1 MNILKEKSEQER
13 QNAENIKKAEAEI
26 SESEK
31 LQENE
36 EQEVKPWS
44 PATILKNFICGAAI
58 GGGAILPGVSG
69 GVLCVVFGVY
79 RSIMELFSHPIR
91 ALKKNW
97 RMFLF
102 VGIGWLFGF
111 WIFAKVIEFLF
122 AKSEVMA
129 TWLFIGLIIGTI
141 PSVYKEAGKQGRSK
155 GSFISAFVAFAA
167 LTSLL
172 TYVQYGEFVQV
183 TPGFGWYV
191 FSGALWGISMVVPGM
206 TSSSIL
212 MSLGLYENLNSGIA
226 DFNMGVILPWILG
239 MAVTALLLAR
249 LVNYFFEKYYSYAF
263 HAVVGIVLA
272 STVVIIPLHYNNIL
286 QFLAGIL
293 FGAAGFIIAYLSDK
307 MDLKVK

>member
-1 MNILKEKSEQER
+1 MKEKSEQER

-122 AKSEVMA
+122 AKSEMMA

-155 GSFISAFVAFAA
+155 GSFVSAFVAFAA

-191 FSGALWGISMVVPGM
+191 FSGALWGISIVVPGM

>member
-1 MNILKEKSEQER
+1 MKEKSEQER

-31 LQENE
+31 LQENK

-44 PATILKNFICGAAI
+44 PAAILKNFICGAAI

-122 AKSEVMA
+122 AKSEMMA

-155 GSFISAFVAFAA
+155 GSFVSAFVAFAA

-191 FSGALWGISMVVPGM
+191 FSGALWGISIVVPGM

>member
-1 MNILKEKSEQER
+1 VNILKEKSEQER

-122 AKSEVMA
+122 AKSEMMA

-155 GSFISAFVAFAA
+155 GSFVSAFVAFAA

-183 TPGFGWYV
+183 TPGVGWYV
-191 FSGALWGISMVVPGM
+191 FSGALWGISIVVPGM

>member
-1 MNILKEKSEQER
+1 MKEKNEQEK
-13 QNAENIKKAEAEI
+13 QNIEDIKKEEAKAAETEN
-26 SESEK
+26 
-31 LQENE
+31 LQGDE

-44 PATILKNFICGAAI
+44 PVTMLKNFICGAAI

-97 RMFLF
+97 RMFLL

-122 AKSEVMA
+122 AKSEMMA

-141 PSVYKEAGKQGRSK
+141 PSIYKEAGKHGRSK
-155 GSFISAFVAFAA
+155 GSFVSMFIAFVA

-172 TYVQYGEFVQV
+172 TYVQYGKFIQV

-212 MSLGLYENLNSGIA
+212 MSLGLYESLNSGIA
-226 DFNMGVILPWILG
+226 DFDMGIILPWILG
-239 MAVTALLLAR
+239 MAGTALLLAR
-249 LVNYFFEKYYSYAF
+249 IVNYLFEKYYSYAF

-272 STVVIIPLHYNNIL
+272 STIVIIPLHYNNIL

-293 FGAAGFIIAYLSDK
+293 FGVSGFIIAYLSDK

>member
-1 MNILKEKSEQER
+1 MKEKSEQER

-102 VGIGWLFGF
+102 VGVGWLFGF

-155 GSFISAFVAFAA
+155 GSFVSAFVAFAA

-191 FSGALWGISMVVPGM
+191 FSGALWGISIVVPGM

>member
-1 MNILKEKSEQER
+1 MK
-13 QNAENIKKAEAEI
+13 
-26 SESEK
+26 
-31 LQENE
+31 ENE
-36 EQEVKPWS
+36 QQTQINTDNTTNSERTTEETKKSPWS
-44 PATILKNFICGAAI
+44 PVTMLKNFICGAAI
-58 GGGAILPGVSG
+58 GGGAILPGISG

-91 ALKKNW
+91 AIKKNW

-102 VGIGWLFGF
+102 VGIGWVFGF

-122 AKSEVMA
+122 AKSEMMA

-141 PSVYKEAGKQGRSK
+141 PALYKEAGKHGRTK
-155 GSFISAFVAFAA
+155 GSFVSMFVAFVA

-183 TPGFGWYV
+183 TPSFGWYI
-191 FSGALWGISMVVPGM
+191 FSGVLWGLSIVVPGM

-212 MSLGLYENLNSGIA
+212 MSIGLYQDLNSGIA
-226 DFNMGVILPWILG
+226 AFDMSVIIPWVLG
-239 MAVTALLLAR
+239 MFGTALLLAR
-249 LVNYFFEKYYSYAF
+249 LVTFLFEKFYSLSY

-272 STVVIIPLHYNNIL
+272 STIVIIPLEYNNIL

-293 FGAAGFIIAYLSDK
+293 FGAAGFIIASLSDK
-307 MDLKVK
+307 MDLKVKTEE

>member
-1 MNILKEKSEQER
+1 MKTDNEQIETKEEMNKATMPAGKSAEGEPKKER
-13 QNAENIKKAEAEI
+13 
-26 SESEK
+26 
-31 LQENE
+31 L
-36 EQEVKPWS
+36 S
-44 PATILKNFICGAAI
+44 PITMIKNFICGAAI
-58 GGGAILPGVSG
+58 GGGAILPGISG

-91 ALKKNW
+91 AIKKNW

-102 VGIGWLFGF
+102 VGIGWVFGF

-122 AKSEVMA
+122 AKSEMMA

-141 PSVYKEAGKQGRSK
+141 PALYKEAGKHGRSK
-155 GSFISAFVAFAA
+155 GSFVSMFVAFAV
-167 LTSLL
+167 LTSIL

-183 TPGFGWYV
+183 KPGFGWYV
-191 FSGALWGISMVVPGM
+191 FSGALWGLSLVVPGM

-212 MSLGLYENLNSGIA
+212 MSLGIYQDLNSGIA
-226 DFNMGVILPWILG
+226 AFDMGVIIPWVLG
-239 MAVTALLLAR
+239 MFGTAVLLAR
-249 LVNYFFEKYYSYAF
+249 LVTYLFDKFYSLSF

-272 STVVIIPLHYNNIL
+272 STIVIIPLEYNNIL

-307 MDLKVK
+307 MDLKVKSEG

>member
-102 VGIGWLFGF
+102 VGVGWLFGF

-155 GSFISAFVAFAA
+155 GSFVSAFVAFVA

-191 FSGALWGISMVVPGM
+191 FSGALWGISIVVPGM

>member
-1 MNILKEKSEQER
+1 LKKESNLTDVNTTDKINNGLENVNDMENQ
-13 QNAENIKKAEAEI
+13 AENKSK
-26 SESEK
+26 
-31 LQENE
+31 
-36 EQEVKPWS
+36 WT
-44 PATILKNFICGAAI
+44 PATMIKNFICGAAI
-58 GGGAILPGVSG
+58 GGGAILPGISG

-91 ALKKNW
+91 AIKKNW

-102 VGIGWLFGF
+102 VGIGWVFGF

-122 AKSEVMA
+122 AKSEMMA

-141 PSVYKEAGKQGRSK
+141 PALYKEAGKHGRSK
-155 GSFISAFVAFAA
+155 GSFVSMFAAFVA

-172 TYVQYGEFVQV
+172 TYVQYGEFIQV
-183 TPGFGWYV
+183 TPSFGWYI
-191 FSGALWGISMVVPGM
+191 FSGVLWGLSIVVPGM

-212 MSLGLYENLNSGIA
+212 MSLGIYQDLNSGIA
-226 DFNMGVILPWILG
+226 AFDMGVIIPWVLG
-239 MAVTALLLAR
+239 MFGTAVLLAR
-249 LVNYFFEKYYSYAF
+249 LVTYLFDKFYSLSF

-272 STVVIIPLHYNNIL
+272 STIVIIPLEYNNIL

-307 MDLKVK
+307 MDLKVKSEE

>member
-1 MNILKEKSEQER
+1 MKEKSEQER

-155 GSFISAFVAFAA
+155 GSFVSAFVAFAA

-191 FSGALWGISMVVPGM
+191 FSGALWGISIVVPGM

>member
-1 MNILKEKSEQER
+1 MKEKSEQER
-13 QNAENIKKAEAEI
+13 QHAENIKKAEAEI

-111 WIFAKVIEFLF
+111 WIFAKGIEFLF

-155 GSFISAFVAFAA
+155 GSFVSAFVAFVA

-191 FSGALWGISMVVPGM
+191 FSGALWGISIVVPGM

>member
-1 MNILKEKSEQER
+1 MKT
-13 QNAENIKKAEAEI
+13 
-26 SESEK
+26 
-31 LQENE
+31 ENE
-36 EQEVKPWS
+36 QKEIKEEKRWS
-44 PATILKNFICGAAI
+44 PIIMLKNFICGAAI

-79 RSIMELFSHPIR
+79 RSIMELFSHPVR

-97 RMFLF
+97 RMFLL
-102 VGIGWLFGF
+102 VGIGWVFGF

-122 AKSEVMA
+122 AKSEMMA

-141 PSVYKEAGKQGRSK
+141 PSIYKEAGKQGRSK
-155 GSFISAFVAFAA
+155 GSFVSMFVAFAA

-172 TYVQYGEFVQV
+172 TYVQYGEFIQV

-212 MSLGLYENLNSGIA
+212 MSLGLYESLNSGIA
-226 DFNMGVILPWILG
+226 DFDMDIILPWILG
-239 MAVTALLLAR
+239 MAATALLLAR
-249 LVNYFFEKYYSYAF
+249 LVNYLFEKYYSYAF
-263 HAVVGIVLA
+263 HAVLGIVLA
-272 STVVIIPLHYNNIL
+272 STIVIIPLQYNNIL

-293 FGAAGFIIAYLSDK
+293 FGASGFIIAYLSDK